1 LVERILAGIAPLR
14 YNEFLQMLRGLL
26 QVIDVEDVDAKP
38 APERRTLVSLIRNS
52 SLKQVLEAVGLL
64 YATRI
69 PNDKTSQCSVDI
81 CLQEVEDGQRISS
94 RLYERVPKFTAE
106 VQLGAKRVTEILF
119 GAELHV

>member
-1 LVERILAGIAPLR
+1 
-14 YNEFLQMLRGLL
+14 M
-26 QVIDVEDVDAKP
+26 IDVEDVDAKP